1 MNATVVFDRSGV
13 APRHRVVLEG
23 AAPRRRFYALCASG
37 LSPWLLSMPRPARQ
51 SRHKNGTEANEEN
64 EGLEPAYLGFYLT
77 SAVNNRAC
85 LPAVMGASDYR
96 HRGVGETERGCVRST
111 SRSGISPP
119 LRIRAR
125 CGWSFGHSRGPVVV
139 EDAPGRHSPCGE
151 GWIRLVFVVN
161 RSSARVAQ
169 LDRVT
174 ASEAAGCGFD
184 SRRAHQSPHD
194 GSAKCEV
201 RSAKCEVRGRR
212 RFGRVFCHPVS
223 PTANVQTPAWP
234 LSVACSHYP

>member
-1 MNATVVFDRSGV
+1 MERGCVEDQPQHPRNVLRLTLRAQPRSDRMLTNQSSGEKCGLV
-13 APRHRVVLEG
+13 GWSEAPPRESFMRRS
-23 AAPRRRFYALCASG
+23 AAPGVWTFAVGRAGWRQGRQLI
-37 LSPWLLSMPRPARQ
+37 PAW
-51 SRHKNGTEANEEN
+51 
-64 EGLEPAYLGFYLT
+64 
-77 SAVNNRAC
+77 
-85 LPAVMGASDYR
+85 AVMGASDYR

-184 SRRAHQSPHD
+184 SRRAHQPPHD

-201 RSAKCEVRGRR
+201 SADSRSEALRVSRG
-212 RFGRVFCHPVS
+212 F
-223 PTANVQTPAWP
+223 
-234 LSVACSHYP
+234 